1 MQRNLTFIAVAATFA
16 LASNAYAQTSTSPS
30 PSKGAQS
37 PAAAAADR
45 ADRPATDT
53 PKGNGMTFRS
63 LDSNKDGF
71 VSRQEAA
78 KSSELSKRFN
88 ELDKDRDGKL
98 SMEELGGA
106 DGSPA
111 TATNKGGSSSTGSA
125 GAGSAPKRT
134 Y

>member
-16 LASNAYAQTSTSPS
+16 LAANAYAQTSTSPS

-37 PAAAAADR
+37 PAAAADR

-98 SMEELGGA
+98 SMEEIGGGGGGRA
-106 DGSPA
+106 PA
-111 TATNKGGSSSTGSA
+111 PQQGGRS
-125 GAGSAPKRT
+125 
-134 Y
+134 